1 MRTLRLA
8 GVSAVLMSA
17 LVLAGC
23 SGAPDNKVAS
33 LGGDKDK
40 AAAQNDADVPKD
52 PKERMLKFAKCMRDN
67 GVDMPDP
74 EFGEGGSSVTLGRGE
89 IDPEKFKKAD
99 KACEKYSG
107 AKDFNPNDPKFK
119 EEQLKWAKCM
129 REQGI
134 DVPDPGADGTA
145 AAIPLDGDKEKM
157 EAAFKKCSGD
167 GKGGMIAVRPGGDK

>member
-23 SGAPDNKVAS
+23 SGTPDNKVAS
-33 LGGDKDK
+33 LGGDKGK
-40 AAAQNDADVPKD
+40 TAEQSDADVPKD

-74 EFGEGGSSVTLGRGE
+74 EFGEGGSSITLGQGDVDR
-89 IDPEKFKKAD
+89 DKFEKAN

-119 EEQLKWAKCM
+119 EEQLKFAKCM
-129 REQGI
+129 RDNGV
-134 DVPDPGADGTA
+134 DMPDPGADGSA
-145 AAIPLDGDKEKM
+145 RAIPMDKDPAKM
-157 EAAFKKCSGD
+157 EEALKKCSGD
-167 GKGGMIAVRPGGDK
+167 GKGGFVSVRPGGGK